1 MSNPLDTVFVDLVGP
16 PVSAAW
22 LNAVGNA
29 AKAFDGGNAT
39 IITATAG
46 QTLFTVPVNA
56 VNTVYINGVYQIYGS
71 SYTRTSDTT
80 ITFSEAVPVNA
91 KVVIL

>member
-1 MSNPLDTVFVDLVGP
+1 MSNPLNVTFVDLVGP

-22 LNAVGNA
+22 LNAVTQAVNGSQ
-29 AKAFDGGNAT
+29 T
-39 IITATAG
+39 PTTITATAG
-46 QTLFTVPVNA
+46 QTVFTVPASA
-56 VNTVYINGVYQIYGS
+56 VGSVFINGVYQIPND
-71 SYTRTSDTT
+71 SYTRTNDTT

>member
-1 MSNPLDTVFVDLVGP
+1 MTNPLNVTFVDLVGP

-22 LNAVGNA
+22 LNAVTQAVNGSQTPT
-29 AKAFDGGNAT
+29 T
-39 IITATAG
+39 IVATAG
-46 QTLFTVPVNA
+46 QTVFTVPSSA
-56 VNTVYINGVYQIYGS
+56 VGSVYINGVFQIPND
-71 SYTRTSDTT
+71 SYVRTNDTT

>member
-1 MSNPLDTVFVDLVGP
+1 MSNPFNVTFVDLVGP

-22 LNAVGNA
+22 LNAVTA
-29 AKAFDGGNAT
+29 AVNGAAT
-39 IITATAG
+39 PTTIVATAG
-46 QTLFTVPVNA
+46 QTVFTVPTTAYGSVF
-56 VNTVYINGVYQIYGS
+56 INGVYQIPND
-71 SYTRTSDTT
+71 SYTRTNDTT

>member
-22 LNAVGNA
+22 LNAVEA
-29 AKAFDGGNAT
+29 ALKGT
-39 IITATAG
+39 TSPTTITATAG
-46 QTLFTVPVNA
+46 QTVFTVPATA
-56 VNTVYINGVYQIYGS
+56 VNTVYINGVYQVYGS
-71 SYTRTSDTT
+71 SYTRTNDTT

>member
-1 MSNPLDTVFVDLVGP
+1 MSNPLNVTYVDLVGP

-22 LNAVGNA
+22 LNAVGSAIN
-29 AKAFDGGNAT
+29 GSAT
-39 IITATAG
+39 PATITATAG
-46 QTLFTVPVNA
+46 QTVFTVPATAWGSVF
-56 VNTVYINGVYQIYGS
+56 INGVYQIPND
-71 SYTRTSDTT
+71 SYTRTNDTT